1 MLLHLQCALAIAGED
16 GQDTSADVPS
26 IGRRKARPAD
36 VTRGNQMYE
45 YVCHFSIAVA
55 RKVFPEGPSRHAEWP
70 LIGGLESVARSK
82 LEYIRT
88 ELVHIKAY

>member
-1 MLLHLQCALAIAGED
+1 
-16 GQDTSADVPS
+16 
-26 IGRRKARPAD
+26 
-36 VTRGNQMYE
+36 MYE